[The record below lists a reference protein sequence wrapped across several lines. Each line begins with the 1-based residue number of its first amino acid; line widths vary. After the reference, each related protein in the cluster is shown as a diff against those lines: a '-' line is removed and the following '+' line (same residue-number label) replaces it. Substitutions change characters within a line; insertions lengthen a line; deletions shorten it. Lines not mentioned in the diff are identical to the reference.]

1 MFKLLKTRLK
11 LNKDKNDRRENEKV
25 GKERGKREQKEDW
38 RRKKDGVIKQKFD
51 CANKTIKT
59 DHTGLFTELD

>member
-25 GKERGKREQKEDW
+25 GKERGKREQKED
-38 RRKKDGVIKQKFD
+38 
-51 CANKTIKT
+51 
-59 DHTGLFTELD
+59 